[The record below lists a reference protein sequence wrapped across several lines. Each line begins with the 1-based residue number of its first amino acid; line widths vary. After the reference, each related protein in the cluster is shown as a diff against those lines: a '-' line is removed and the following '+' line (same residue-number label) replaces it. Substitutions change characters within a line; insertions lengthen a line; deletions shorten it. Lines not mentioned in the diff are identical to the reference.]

1 MKNIFSLALSIVIL
15 IVFFSCSG
23 KDKRPVIKLK
33 KERPV
38 FIALEFQDSLKAE
51 AFAIKLNGYSFD
63 TVFVKGFKVNGNK
76 EKEYRLL
83 AGTFPNIRS
92 AGEKALEMMSDSAI
106 DDFELFRDSIIEKG
120 NFQNFFFIGTYLDR
134 PGLYRYNILKK
145 KYSLVWSP
153 WGKKIITFEQSEDK
167 TNSFFITI
175 FRSGNRG
182 SFPYVTDTRIYH
194 FNKEEES
201 VNPVEYIG
209 KCQRL
214 QADWISRDT
223 FRVIL
228 TYIDSVNT
236 SFVYKKTLKYLS
248 NGIRVFNDSLKFN
261 LLKDG
266 YPAFPKRITK
276 NTSETKKYFLE
287 IKSDSSIS
295 INEREEAKKNQITG
309 IKGKI
314 VNSLWN
320 EDKGILI
327 LTTLVKTEKN
337 MKTFI
342 YGIDLGKH
350 NIIFEDEILGIA
362 NTRFYGNY
370 LFYDYTV
377 KDRKIIKI
385 FDIKK
390 LTDYAEIKIKGD
402 CGIKNIKL

>member
-1 MKNIFSLALSIVIL
+1 MKKIFCLIFFALIL
-15 IVFFSCSG
+15 IIYFSCSE

-33 KERPV
+33 KEKPV
-38 FIALEFQDSLKAE
+38 YIAIKFQDSLKAE
-51 AFAIKLNGYSFD
+51 TFASKLDGYSFD
-63 TVFVKGFKVNGNK
+63 TVFVKGLCENGNQK
-76 EKEYRLL
+76 KEYRLL
-83 AGTFPNIRS
+83 AGTFANIRS
-92 AGEKALEMMSDSAI
+92 AGEKAMEMMSDSAI
-106 DDFELFRDSIIEKG
+106 KDFELFRDSIIEKG
-120 NFQNFFFIGTYLDR
+120 NFQNFFFIGTHLDR

-182 SFPYVTDTRIYH
+182 SFPYVTDARIYH
-194 FNKEEES
+194 FNKEEETINS
-201 VNPVEYIG
+201 VEYIG

-236 SFVYKKTLKYLS
+236 SFVYKKTIKYLS

-261 LLKDG
+261 LLTDG
-266 YPAFPKRITK
+266 YPSFPKK
-276 NTSETKKYFLE
+276 GFKYSSEKKKYFMEL
-287 IKSDSSIS
+287 KSDSSIN
-295 INEREEAKKNQITG
+295 IVEREESKKNEIVG

-320 EDKGILI
+320 EEKGILI
-327 LTTLVKTEKN
+327 LTTLEKTEKN
-337 MKTFI
+337 IKSFI
-342 YGIDLGKH
+342 YGIDLEKY
-350 NIIFEDEILGIA
+350 NIIFEDEIFGIT
-362 NTRFYGNY
+362 NTRFYGNC
-370 LFYDYTV
+370 LFYDYILI
-377 KDRKIIKI
+377 DRKIIKV
-385 FDIKK
+385 FDIKN
-390 LTDYAEIKIKGD
+390 LNEYAEIKIKGN